1 MTGQWFAW
9 GKVGALSSNF
19 SLKAAKT
26 STTTTTATTTTTFC
40 AFFAPQ
46 KTPSLERKIVLH
58 SLKEIQ
64 TGNLWQ
70 IFSFI
75 DAAAVIQFEKKSLT
89 KNSIGNSGCWVVNLI
104 GEKKSLKIEFNY
116 QGGKNSK

>member
-26 STTTTTATTTTTFC
+26 STTTTTTTFC

-64 TGNLWQ
+64 TGNL
-70 IFSFI
+70 
-75 DAAAVIQFEKKSLT
+75 
-89 KNSIGNSGCWVVNLI
+89 
-104 GEKKSLKIEFNY
+104 
-116 QGGKNSK
+116 

>member
-26 STTTTTATTTTTFC
+26 STTTTTTATTTTTFC
-40 AFFAPQ
+40 AFFAPR
-46 KTPSLERKIVLH
+46 KNPSLERKIVLH

-64 TGNLWQ
+64 TGNL
-70 IFSFI
+70 
-75 DAAAVIQFEKKSLT
+75 
-89 KNSIGNSGCWVVNLI
+89 
-104 GEKKSLKIEFNY
+104 
-116 QGGKNSK
+116 

>member
-26 STTTTTATTTTTFC
+26 STTTTTTTFC

-64 TGNLWQ
+64 TGNLDK
-70 IFSFI
+70 FFH
-75 DAAAVIQFEKKSLT
+75 SLQLQ
-89 KNSIGNSGCWVVNLI
+89 S
-104 GEKKSLKIEFNY
+104 
-116 QGGKNSK
+116 